1 MKQKRILVALSIVTA
16 LVVLASLAGYKV
28 RPILRPSASFTDLF
42 HNEML
47 AFHSR
52 IAANFSGDEVVFL
65 GDSHIQ
71 GLAVHRIAPGAVNFG
86 VGSLQT
92 TGIKTQ
98 LTRIPNLTSVEHL
111 VIGIGFNDLR
121 QTSQADVLVHYQ
133 QLLAMIH
140 QGTKVTVLSV
150 MPIDERFMRAASI
163 VKPSE
168 LNMLILSFNQKLK
181 EVVAQRPNTTFV
193 DTYEWM
199 LEDERLP
206 AQWHNTD
213 GVHLSPAGYER
224 LITLLNRTLH

>member
-1 MKQKRILVALSIVTA
+1 M
-16 LVVLASLAGYKV
+16 
-28 RPILRPSASFTDLF
+28 
-42 HNEML
+42 
-47 AFHSR
+47 
-52 IAANFSGDEVVFL
+52 
-65 GDSHIQ
+65 
-71 GLAVHRIAPGAVNFG
+71 
-86 VGSLQT
+86 
-92 TGIKTQ
+92 
-98 LTRIPNLTSVEHL
+98 
-111 VIGIGFNDLR
+111 R

-224 LITLLNRTLH
+224 LITLLNSNL

>member
-1 MKQKRILVALSIVTA
+1 MKRKRRLVALSVVA
-16 LVVLASLAGYKV
+16 VLVVLTAMAGYKV
-28 RPILRPSASFTDLF
+28 RPILRPPTSFTDLF
-42 HNEML
+42 HNELL

-52 IAANFSGDEVVFL
+52 VAANFSGDEVVFL

-98 LTRIPNLTSVEHL
+98 LARMPNLASVEHL

-121 QTSQADVLVHYQ
+121 QTSQTDALANYQ
-133 QLLAMIH
+133 QLLAMVPYD
-140 QGTKVTVLSV
+140 TKITVLSV
-150 MPIDERFMRAASI
+150 MPIDERFIRAASI
-163 VKPSE
+163 VEPNE
-168 LNMLILSFNQKLK
+168 LNNLILSFNQKL
-181 EVVAQRPNTTFV
+181 EDAVAQRPNTSFI
-193 DTYEWM
+193 DTYSWM
-199 LEDERLP
+199 LEDGRLP

-224 LITLLNRTLH
+224 LITLLNSTL